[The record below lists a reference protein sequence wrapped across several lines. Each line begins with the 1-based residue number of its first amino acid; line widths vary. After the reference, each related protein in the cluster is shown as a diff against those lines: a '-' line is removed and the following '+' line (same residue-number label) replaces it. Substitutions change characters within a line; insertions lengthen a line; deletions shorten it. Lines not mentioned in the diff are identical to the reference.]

1 MPSRDID
8 ANWIATALDAAVD
21 AAGGAPVTPAEA
33 EALARTVRRLLGAL
47 DTLGAQRRFEDEP
60 AGFAAAL
67 LRHRQPEA
75 P

>member
-1 MPSRDID
+1 MNPRDID
-8 ANWIATALDAAVD
+8 ADWIATALA

-33 EALARTVRRLLGAL
+33 EELAGTVRRLLGAL
-47 DTLGAQRRFEDEP
+47 DALGAGRRFEDEP